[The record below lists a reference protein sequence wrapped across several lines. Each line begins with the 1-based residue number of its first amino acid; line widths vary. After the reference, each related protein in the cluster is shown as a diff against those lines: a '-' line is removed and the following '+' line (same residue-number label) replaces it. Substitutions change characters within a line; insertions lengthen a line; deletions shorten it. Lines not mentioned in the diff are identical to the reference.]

1 MKLGN
6 YWMCDLVLEAWRQGL
21 EHDTILRHTAVVF
34 LWGTGLSPSPVWPP
48 CLCLE
53 GNDPFQRFQAHI
65 FHFKRILPLW
75 MWTMCI
81 MQVHVCVYIWMCM
94 RLVWG
99 WHKAP
104 RCAGP
109 CCRLTGRVPSL
120 VVILP
125 HAEGHGQWVGLATA
139 TDRFLLLTAFR
150 WSDVEARTALGLRGK
165 LGLGAPVCSGAMNSM
180 DTLSSFQG
188 VAIAA
193 PSVAGTALDSERHL
207 SMCLTCFL
215 LWRVGPVASPDAHL
229 YLPTSELNVLLVYA
243 DAVTALWVS
252 VWAVYLLLVVLPI
265 FLLWS
270 RYFRMAR
277 SLLGSTIV
285 REN

>member
-1 MKLGN
+1 M
-6 YWMCDLVLEAWRQGL
+6 YIYECACAWCG
-21 EHDTILRHTAVVF
+21 
-34 LWGTGLSPSPVWPP
+34 
-48 CLCLE
+48 
-53 GNDPFQRFQAHI
+53 
-65 FHFKRILPLW
+65 
-75 MWTMCI
+75 
-81 MQVHVCVYIWMCM
+81 
-94 RLVWG
+94 G
-99 WHKAP
+99 WRKAP
-104 RCAGP
+104 WRAGP
-109 CCRLTGRVPSL
+109 CWCFASRVPLL

-125 HAEGHGQWVGLATA
+125 HPAGHRQWVGLVAA
-139 TDRFLLLTAFR
+139 TDRFLLWTAFR
-150 WSDVEARTALGLRGK
+150 WSDVEARTALGLHGK
-165 LGLGAPVCSGAMNSM
+165 LGLGAPVCGRAMNCM

-188 VAIAA
+188 IAIAA
-193 PSVAGTALDSERHL
+193 PGVAGTALDSERHL

-277 SLLGSTIV
+277 SLLGNTIV
-285 REN
+285 RENSGKTALLLTVQMHFALSKHCWPPLYLITPEESILDQI